1 MLTPKF
7 EWKRDEKTLV
17 KSCKVQ
23 EFELETVSAFSPES
37 YDVYMNI
44 SGYVLQVAYIS
55 LSRGTLTIIM
65 DKREIYSATPKGYGQ
80 FEDNE
85 REFYLSLC
93 LGAIRLEY
101 EKCTKT

>member
-1 MLTPKF
+1 MLKPHF
-7 EWKRDEKTLV
+7 EWKRDEKTLI
-17 KSCKVQ
+17 KTCKVA

-37 YDVYMNI
+37 YDVYKD
-44 SGYVLQVAYIS
+44 GFDKVAYIR
-55 LSRGTLTIIM
+55 LSRGTLTVLVG
-65 DKREIYSATPKGYGQ
+65 KREIYSATPKGYGQ
-80 FEDNE
+80 FEDGE